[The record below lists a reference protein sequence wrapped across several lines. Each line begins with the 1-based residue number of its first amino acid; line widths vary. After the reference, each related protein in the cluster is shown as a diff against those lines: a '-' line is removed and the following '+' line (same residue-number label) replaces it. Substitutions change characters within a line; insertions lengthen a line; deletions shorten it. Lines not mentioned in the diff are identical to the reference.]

1 MPRFCIKVVRRM
13 TPQPMPLSYEGHNV
27 IDVDPTETSV
37 FSFFLFLFWIDI
49 ILDNLPRGWSHR
61 VDTLLC

>member
-1 MPRFCIKVVRRM
+1 M